1 MFRRYA
7 VGKFLRKYIL
17 KNKINFI
24 MISAILLAAGQSKRM
39 NGENKLTK
47 KIQDNPLIKLAVKN
61 ILASSTNELIIVLGY
76 QKEIVEKLIDKTE
89 KIKFVFNKD
98 FESGMASSIKTGIDN
113 LSDKT
118 EVFFI
123 CLGDMPMVS
132 HDIYNQLIK
141 SKDKKEI
148 IVPTYKGQQGNPVLF
163 DKSMKE
169 IVMNITGDVGA
180 KKILELNKDKILNL
194 EINDQSISKGF
205 NTQGDFNSL

>member
-1 MFRRYA
+1 
-7 VGKFLRKYIL
+7 
-17 KNKINFI
+17 

-39 NGENKLTK
+39 NGVNKLAK
-47 KIQDNPLIKLAVKN
+47 EIQGIPLIKHSVKN
-61 ILASSTNELIIVLGY
+61 ILASSIDELIVILGY
-76 QKEIVEKLIDKTE
+76 QEDIIEKLIDKNE

-118 EVFFI
+118 ETFFI

-141 SKDKKEI
+141 SKDNKEI
-148 IVPTYKGQQGNPVLF
+148 IVPTYKRQQGNPVLF

-169 IVMNITGDVGA
+169 TVMNITGDIGA
-180 KKILELNKDKILNL
+180 KKIY
-194 EINDQSISKGF
+194 
-205 NTQGDFNSL
+205 